1 MRIMKGFSK
10 YFPFAC
16 KFYRKSFTLDATLCD
31 FVYIL
36 VPWFIAA
43 SGGTCSHLFISSQ
56 FTLINLRFL
65 KKFFV
70 FNIFKKY
77 LLFVKKFASYI
88 LVHCKFCFLPSKF
101 FLTAVTRLRSF
112 TFLQILYLL
121 TCKSYILLQIKYS

>member
-10 YFPFAC
+10 YFLIAC
-16 KFYRKSFTLDATLCD
+16 KFYRKSFTLGATLCG

-56 FTLINLRFL
+56 FTLIKGFL
-65 KKFFV
+65 NKFFV

-77 LLFVKKFASYI
+77 LLFVKKIASYI

-101 FLTAVTRLRSF
+101 FLIVVTRLRSF